1 MDFYKNIDKLSDS
14 IQGVSYNQILDV
26 QRGAVNTEPV
36 TLNELKEW
44 AKVDGSAD
52 DAILTALII
61 AAREMCEKY
70 TVVNF
75 VQRQVT
81 VLFNNVNGGTYL
93 PYGPVGTIT
102 GVYDE
107 DNNSIDY
114 VAKGVEFK
122 SIISPRA
129 TLKAIY
135 QAGYN
140 PTPEIFKIAIKAQA
154 LFLFENRGDETSSI
168 FFTYT
173 LSPVVKAILQP
184 YTRS

>member
-70 TVVNF
+70 TGVNF

-122 SIISPRA
+122 AVVSPRSA
-129 TLKAIY
+129 LKAIY
-135 QAGYN
+135 QGGYS
-140 PTPEIFKIAIKAQA
+140 TLPETLKTAVKAQA
-154 LFLFENRGDETSSI
+154 LFLYENRGENN
-168 FFTYT
+168 FTI
-173 LSPVVKAILQP
+173 SPIAKALLDL
-184 YTRS
+184 YKR